1 MAADQTTII
10 FVPGAWHRP
19 QVFLPTTKL
28 LEDAGYNIVLIDLP
42 SVGPPK
48 HLPNMDADV
57 QEIRK
62 NIEKAAEAGQNV
74 VVVGHSYGSI
84 PSSEAIKGLDLKTR
98 QAAGKPGGVTHL
110 FFCAAFIIPEG
121 QTLISAF
128 GGNDLP
134 WFRVSEDKMEVWPEG
149 AAEICYNDLSKEEQ
163 DAAVA
168 KLAPQSYQ
176 VMHSPVTYAAWRDV
190 PSTYLYCTL
199 DNAIPLQIQKMMVEE
214 IAKGVNISTE
224 SVEAGHSPFIGK
236 PKETAE
242 AIRRAA
248 GGLN

>member
-1 MAADQTTII
+1 MAASSTTII

-19 QVFLPTTKL
+19 QVFEPVAKILD
-28 LEDAGYNIVLIDLP
+28 EAGYNTVLVDLP

-57 QEIRK
+57 QEIRR
-62 NIEKAAEAGQNV
+62 NIEKAADAGQNV
-74 VVVGHSYGSI
+74 VVLGHSYGSI
-84 PSSEAIKGLDLKTR
+84 PSSEAIQGLDLKTR
-98 QAAGKPGGVTHL
+98 QAAGKPGGVTHM

-134 WFRVSEDKMEVWPEG
+134 WFRVSEDKAEVIPEG
-149 AAEICYNDLSKEEQ
+149 PAEICYNDLSKAEQ

-190 PSTYLYCTL
+190 PSTYLYCTK
-199 DNAIPLQIQKMMVEE
+199 DNAIPLEIQKLMVEGT
-214 IAKGVNISTE
+214 AKGIPIN
-224 SVEAGHSPFIGK
+224 VEYVDAGHSPFMGK
-236 PKETAE
+236 PQETAD

-248 GGLN
+248 GELN